1 MANQNNPRPTGDDDE
16 NEVNE
21 VNHRVP
27 GSGGKRD
34 SERDD
39 EFARMLN
46 DLQDPDDDDLAT
58 ICDDDLDPD
67 FEDDDLR

>member
-1 MANQNNPRPTGDDDE
+1 METGEQAAGAETENRNRMANQNNPRPTGDDDE

-39 EFARMLN
+39 EFAAHVER
-46 DLQDPDDDDLAT
+46 LAG
-58 ICDDDLDPD
+58 P
-67 FEDDDLR
+67 